1 MHETDSRA
9 EESIHKS
16 VLLHEVLEGLD
27 LSLGDIALDGTIN
40 GGGHSVAICQRIG
53 RNGVLLGM
61 DLDQRALERAKKRLS
76 KCESTLI
83 LENANYRSMAD
94 VASKHGIVACNAIL
108 LDLGF
113 SSDQLEHSGR
123 GFSFKLDEPLLLT
136 LSDQPEAVAFR
147 ARDIVNEWEE
157 EHIADVLYG
166 YGEERFAR
174 RIAKRIVEYRADKK
188 IETTKELA
196 EIVRHAVPQWY
207 RFGRIHPATK
217 TFQALRIAVNDEIES
232 LREGLKSAFEL
243 CAPGGRIAVISFH
256 SIEDRIVKRA
266 FESMSREGKGV
277 IITKK
282 PITATPEEIKENPR
296 SRSAKLRIFEVAQN

>member
-1 MHETDSRA
+1 M
-9 EESIHKS
+9 
-16 VLLHEVLEGLD
+16 
-27 LSLGDIALDGTIN
+27 
-40 GGGHSVAICQRIG
+40 
-53 RNGVLLGM
+53 
-61 DLDQRALERAKKRLS
+61 
-76 KCESTLI
+76 
-83 LENANYRSMAD
+83 
-94 VASKHGIVACNAIL
+94 
-108 LDLGF
+108 
-113 SSDQLEHSGR
+113 
-123 GFSFKLDEPLLLT
+123 
-136 LSDQPEAVAFR
+136 
-147 ARDIVNEWEE
+147 
-157 EHIADVLYG
+157 LYG